1 MDNEEWSTKIEDLSQ
16 RYNGNFRSFCF
27 AVIYYIRNF
36 KMAVRIIFVTL
47 NDHAMASISFGYSEG
62 KLVLCHTPVIGLNDI
77 TKRLDTEDSVSIKHT
92 FWVRKDLLCE
102 GVEDDSY

>member
-1 MDNEEWSTKIEDLSQ
+1 
-16 RYNGNFRSFCF
+16 
-27 AVIYYIRNF
+27 
-36 KMAVRIIFVTL
+36 MAVRIIFVTL

-77 TKRLDTEDSVSIKHT
+77 TKHLDTEDSVSIKHT